1 MKLNLEKD
9 LVALD
14 AETTGLSVSKD
25 RIVQLAMVKIFADGR
40 KPEERCR
47 LVNPGI
53 PIPVEVTAVHS
64 ITDEMV
70 KNEPTFSKLAKG
82 IQAFIGDS
90 DLLTYN
96 GNRFDIP
103 LLMEEFERA
112 GLPLDMTG
120 RKTIDAQRIFHKMEP
135 RNLSAAVK
143 FYTGKKMEGA
153 HDAGNDIRATVNVL
167 FGQIK
172 KYDGVDFEEKD
183 GTIIASPIKNDMK
196 ALHEFCTE
204 PNEIDFQ
211 GKVKLD
217 ANGVAVLTFGKY
229 QGKPVA
235 ESLYGDKNYRNW
247 ILTGDFTVD
256 TKKVIERLVNEYAE
270 KVGTR
275 RLV

>member
-1 MKLNLEKD
+1 MKLKLEKD

-25 RIVQLAMVKIFADGR
+25 RIVQLAMIKIFADGR
-40 KPEERCR
+40 RSEERCR
-47 LVNPGI
+47 LINPEI
-53 PIPVEVTAVHS
+53 PITEGATDVHG

-70 KNEPTFSKLAKG
+70 KNEPVFSKLAKG
-82 IQAFIGDS
+82 IRAFIGDS

-112 GLPLDMTG
+112 GCPFDMTG
-120 RKTIDAQRIFHKMEP
+120 RKCVDALRIFHKMEP
-135 RNLSAAVK
+135 RTLSAALK
-143 FYTGKKMEGA
+143 FYTGEKIEGA
-153 HDAGNDIRATVNVL
+153 HDAGNDIRATVKVL
-167 FGQIK
+167 IGQIK

-183 GTIIASPIKNDMK
+183 GTIITSPIKNDMK
-196 ALHEFCTE
+196 VLHDFCTD

-211 GKVKLD
+211 GKVKLNAD
-217 ANGVAVLTFGKY
+217 GIAVLTFGKY

-235 ESLYGDKNYRNW
+235 ESLYADKNYKNW

-256 TKKVIERLVNEYAE
+256 TKKVIEKLVNEYAE